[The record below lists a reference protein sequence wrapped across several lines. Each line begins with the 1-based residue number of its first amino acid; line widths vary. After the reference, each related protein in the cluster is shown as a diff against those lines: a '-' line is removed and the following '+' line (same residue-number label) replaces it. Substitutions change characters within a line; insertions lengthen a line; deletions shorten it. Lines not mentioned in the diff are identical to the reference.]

1 MDSKRRAVGAQRAV
15 PLRHNLTWASV
26 LLLVLGG
33 LLPACRSAP
42 DPLDAYRLA
51 LVSSAQDDLGA
62 LADLPRYDITLTVHL
77 ERLLVS
83 GRETVQYTN
92 VTGAPLEEIVFRLY
106 PNLPHY
112 GGRMTV
118 TTVQVDDQPVT
129 AITGAEDTALRVPL
143 PTPLLPGRGVEIEL
157 DFTVEVQ
164 PVSGDTVFGVGQDIL
179 SLPDCYPLLAVRD
192 EEDETGWRT
201 DVAPPHADAVFSEV
215 ALYTVDVIAPEGVVV
230 VGSGTAAEP
239 TANED
244 GTRTWHLAGGPRR
257 EFALLLSADFLTA
270 STTVDEITVTSYY
283 LPHHSDAGRAA
294 LRYGATAL
302 RIYSELFGPYPY
314 SDFRIVAAP
323 LGYRGMEYPGLTLLG
338 LDLYDEWVEELEFRV
353 VHEVGHQWWYAQV
366 GSDPIRE
373 PWLDEG
379 LTEYSAYE
387 YYRLI
392 YGPARADE
400 LVQTRWRAAYV
411 YAREQEWDA
420 VVGQPASAF
429 GGNYEAMVYA
439 KAALFFHA
447 LRQQVGEDV
456 YYDILRRY
464 LREYRYR
471 TATGADFL
479 AVAEEVSGQDL
490 HPLYAQWIGNPG

>member
-1 MDSKRRAVGAQRAV
+1 MRRFI
-15 PLRHNLTWASV
+15 LTCGLA
-26 LLLVLGG
+26 LVLIMGG

-42 DPLDAYRLA
+42 DPLAAYRPA
-51 LVSSAQDDLGA
+51 LIASAQDDLDA
-62 LADLPRYDITLTVHL
+62 LADLPRYDITLTVHP

-83 GRETVQYTN
+83 GQETVRYSN
-92 VTGAPLEEIVFRLY
+92 VTGAPLEEIVFRPY

-112 GGRMTV
+112 GGQMTV
-118 TTVQVDDQPVT
+118 TTVRVDDELVT
-129 AITGAEDTALRVPL
+129 AITDAEDTALRVPL
-143 PTPLLPGRGVEIEL
+143 STPLRPDQSIEIEL
-157 DFTVEVQ
+157 DFTVVVQ
-164 PVSGDTVFGVGQDIL
+164 PVSGDTVFGAGQDIL

-192 EEDETGWRT
+192 EVSWRT
-201 DVAPPHADAVFSEV
+201 DVAPAHADAVFSEV
-215 ALYTVDVIAPEGVVV
+215 ALYTVDVIAPAGIVVA
-230 VGSGTAAEP
+230 SCGTAAQP

-244 GTRTWHLAGGPRR
+244 DTCTWHLVGGPRR
-257 EFALLLSADFLTA
+257 EFALVLSADFVTA
-270 STTVDEITVTSYY
+270 STTVGEKTMVTSYY
-283 LPHHSDAGRAA
+283 LSRHSDAGRAA
-294 LRYGATAL
+294 LRYGAAAL

-314 SDFRIVAAP
+314 SDFKIVAAP

-392 YGPARADE
+392 YGQARADE
-400 LVQTRWRAAYV
+400 LVRTRWRAAYV
-411 YAREQEWDA
+411 YARQQGWDV
-420 VVGQPASAF
+420 VVGQSASAF

-456 YYDILRRY
+456 YRAILRRY

-479 AVAEEVSGQDL
+479 ALAEEVSGQDL
-490 HPLYAQWIGNPG
+490 HPLYAQWIGNPGP

>member
-1 MDSKRRAVGAQRAV
+1 MRRFTLIWGLALA
-15 PLRHNLTWASV
+15 LT
-26 LLLVLGG
+26 LGG
-33 LLPACRSAP
+33 LLLACRSAP
-42 DPLDAYRLA
+42 DSLAPYRPA
-51 LVSSAQDDLGA
+51 LVAPAQDGLSTLG
-62 LADLPRYDITLTVHL
+62 DLPRYDVTLTVHP

-83 GRETVQYTN
+83 GRETVRYPN
-92 VTGAPLEEIVFRLY
+92 ATGAPLEEIVFRLY

-112 GGRMTV
+112 GGRMAV
-118 TTVQVDDQPVT
+118 TTVQIDGQLVT
-129 AITGAEDTALRVPL
+129 AITDAEDTALRVPL
-143 PTPLLPGRGVEIEL
+143 PTPLPPGQSIEIVL
-157 DFTVEVQ
+157 DFTVEVD
-164 PVSGDTVFGVGQDIL
+164 PVNGDTVFGAGQDIL

-192 EEDETGWRT
+192 DSDDGDEGDGAGWRT
-201 DVAPPHADAVFSEV
+201 DIAPPHADAVFSDV
-215 ALYTVDVIAPEGVVV
+215 ALYTVDVTAPAGVVV
-230 VGSGTAAEP
+230 AGCGTAVE
-239 TANED
+239 TATNED
-244 GTRTWHLAGGPRR
+244 GTRTWHLIGGPRR
-257 EFALLLSADFLTA
+257 EFAVVLSADFVTA
-270 STTVDEITVTSYY
+270 STTVGETTVTSYY
-283 LPHHSDAGRAA
+283 LPRHSAAGRAA
-294 LRYGATAL
+294 LRYAAAAL

-338 LDLYDEWVEELEFRV
+338 LDLYDELVEELEFRV

-379 LTEYSAYE
+379 LTEYSTYE

-392 YGPARADE
+392 YGQARADE
-400 LVQTRWRAAYV
+400 LVRTRWRAAYI
-411 YAREQEWDA
+411 YAREQGWDA

-429 GGNYEAMVYA
+429 GGNYEAIVYA

-456 YYDILRRY
+456 YRAILRRY

-471 TATGADFL
+471 TATAADFL

-490 HPLYAQWIGNPG
+490 HPLYAQWIGSPG

>member
-1 MDSKRRAVGAQRAV
+1 MRRFI
-15 PLRHNLTWASV
+15 LTWGLA
-26 LLLVLGG
+26 LVLIMGG

-42 DPLDAYRLA
+42 DPLAAYRPA
-51 LVSSAQDDLGA
+51 LIASAQDDLDA
-62 LADLPRYDITLTVHL
+62 LADLPRYDITLTVHP

-83 GRETVQYTN
+83 GQETVRYSN

-112 GGRMTV
+112 GGQMAV
-118 TTVQVDDQPVT
+118 TTVRVDDELVT
-129 AITGAEDTALRVPL
+129 AITDAEDTALRVPL
-143 PTPLLPGRGVEIEL
+143 STPLRPDQSVEIEL
-157 DFTVEVQ
+157 EFTVEAQ
-164 PVSGDTVFGVGQDIL
+164 PVSGDTVFGAGQDIL
-179 SLPDCYPLLAVRD
+179 SLPDCYPLLAVHD
-192 EEDETGWRT
+192 EVGWRT
-201 DVAPPHADAVFSEV
+201 DVAPAHADAVFSDL
-215 ALYTVDVIAPEGVVV
+215 ALYIVDVTAPARVVV
-230 VGSGTAAEP
+230 TGCGTTAEP
-239 TANED
+239 TINED

-257 EFALLLSADFLTA
+257 EFALVLSADFVTA
-270 STTVDEITVTSYY
+270 STTVGETTVTSYY
-283 LPHHSDAGRAA
+283 LSRHSDAGRAA
-294 LRYGATAL
+294 LRYGAAAL

-314 SDFRIVAAP
+314 SDFKIVAAP

-392 YGPARADE
+392 YGQARADE
-400 LVQTRWRAAYV
+400 LVRTRWRAAYV
-411 YAREQEWDA
+411 YARQQGWDV
-420 VVGQPASAF
+420 VVGQSASAF

-439 KAALFFHA
+439 KSALFFHA

-456 YYDILRRY
+456 YRAILRSY
-464 LREYRYR
+464 LHEYRYR

-479 AVAEEVSGQDL
+479 ALAEEVSGQDL
-490 HPLYAQWIGNPG
+490 HPLYAQWIGNPGP